1 MFHNNYKFSLSFCI
15 LFFLSINLSFG
26 DIVKKIEITGNERI
40 STETIIMFSKI
51 SENDDLKIDSINKVL
66 KNIYDSNFF
75 KDVSVNFDNNIL
87 SINVEEN
94 PIIESVEFSG
104 IKAQRIR
111 DKLVKSLLLKSRTSF
126 NEFSL
131 KQDKENIINT
141 LKNLGFYFPNV
152 EIFIEDLN
160 DNKIKLKY
168 NITLGKKS
176 KIRKIT
182 FIGNKVF
189 KDNKLRSIIVSEEY
203 KFWKF
208 ISGKK
213 YLNENMLELDKRLL
227 KNFYLSKGYY
237 GVDINSSFAKLIKN
251 DQFELIF
258 NISANNKI
266 FFDNINLTIPDD
278 FNSSNFTELEDLF
291 KELKGKPYSINSV
304 NIIL

>member
-131 KQDKENIINT
+131 KQDKENIIN
-141 LKNLGFYFPNV
+141 
-152 EIFIEDLN
+152 
-160 DNKIKLKY
+160 
-168 NITLGKKS
+168 
-176 KIRKIT
+176 
-182 FIGNKVF
+182 
-189 KDNKLRSIIVSEEY
+189 
-203 KFWKF
+203 
-208 ISGKK
+208 
-213 YLNENMLELDKRLL
+213 
-227 KNFYLSKGYY
+227 
-237 GVDINSSFAKLIKN
+237 
-251 DQFELIF
+251 
-258 NISANNKI
+258 
-266 FFDNINLTIPDD
+266 
-278 FNSSNFTELEDLF
+278 
-291 KELKGKPYSINSV
+291 
-304 NIIL
+304 

>member
-111 DKLVKSLLLKSRTSF
+111 DALVKSLLLKSRTSF

-152 EIFIEDLN
+152 EIFIDR
-160 DNKIKLKY
+160 
-168 NITLGKKS
+168 KS
-176 KIRKIT
+176 
-182 FIGNKVF
+182 V
-189 KDNKLRSIIVSEEY
+189 V
-203 KFWKF
+203 
-208 ISGKK
+208 
-213 YLNENMLELDKRLL
+213 
-227 KNFYLSKGYY
+227 
-237 GVDINSSFAKLIKN
+237 
-251 DQFELIF
+251 
-258 NISANNKI
+258 
-266 FFDNINLTIPDD
+266 
-278 FNSSNFTELEDLF
+278 
-291 KELKGKPYSINSV
+291 
-304 NIIL
+304 